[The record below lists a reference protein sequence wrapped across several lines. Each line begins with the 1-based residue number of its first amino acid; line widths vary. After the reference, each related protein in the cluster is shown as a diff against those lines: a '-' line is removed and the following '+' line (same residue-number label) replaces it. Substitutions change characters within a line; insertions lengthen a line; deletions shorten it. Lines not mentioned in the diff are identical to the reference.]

1 MHIKHKDLVIDKDDP
16 FKNCMLDRKKYAL
29 ALTEIVKQYSDG
41 FVLAINNEWGTGKT
55 TFVKMWQQ
63 QLKALGFH
71 TIYFNA
77 WENDL
82 NKDPLVAIIS
92 ELKTL
97 IDPSSTD
104 GFQKL
109 VEKGAA
115 LIKNVAPALLKA
127 ATKKYFGDVTGE
139 VVENTAKT
147 AVEFL
152 EEEIKQFSVKKKS
165 IGEFKTRLEAFVFA
179 LKGPKPLI
187 FIVDELD
194 RCQPFYAIEVLE
206 KMKHFFSVPGI
217 VFTLSIDKK
226 HLASS
231 VKGFYGSEQI
241 NTDEYLRRFIDL
253 EYSIPPPENEI
264 FCRYLFDYFS
274 FNEFFKSADRSVY
287 DEFRNDSQTLLM
299 MIELLFGKYKPTLR
313 QQEKI
318 IGRTRL
324 IIKLFDRRQYVF
336 AHLLFF
342 LIFIKEINNV
352 LYEQIKKKN
361 LTVQELSNAFF
372 DIIDSNSFS
381 PFGINLLYVEALLLQ
396 FYNNCFDYGRRETLL
411 KYNDDGK
418 SVATIESKLEAVA
431 KYSSLQ
437 SCLDSIQTNMTYS
450 NIELSYLLN
459 KIDLY
464 EFSEI
469 A

>member
-63 QLKALGFH
+63 QLKAFGFH

-97 IDPSSTD
+97 IDPTSTD

-127 ATKKYFGDVTGE
+127 ATKKYLGDVTGE

-165 IGEFKTRLEAFVFA
+165 IVEFKTRLEAFVFA

-324 IIKLFDRRQYVF
+324 IIKLFDHRQYVF

-352 LYEQIKKKN
+352 LYEQIRKKN